1 MDDATLEAIQ
11 YLVAECNYGGR
22 ITDTHDRRLLATIL
36 KRLVNL
42 KVAIEDGTDLTAV
55 PGKLVWVGFG
65 FEPGFSPFGFSGFRV
80 IFDHINR
87 CNVSIFFSGLY
98 QVPTDLERSRIID
111 QVIDMHSVPFPEGMG
126 LSENSA
132 TVRDLR
138 DSKRLLHGVLLTQPG
153 VAELVSWARE
163 KKSLLDYAP
172 TYLVGFVNEKRWGG
186 KF

>member
-65 FEPGFSPFGFSGFRV
+65 FEPGFSPFGFSGF
-80 IFDHINR
+80 
-87 CNVSIFFSGLY
+87 
-98 QVPTDLERSRIID
+98 
-111 QVIDMHSVPFPEGMG
+111 
-126 LSENSA
+126 
-132 TVRDLR
+132 
-138 DSKRLLHGVLLTQPG
+138 
-153 VAELVSWARE
+153 
-163 KKSLLDYAP
+163 
-172 TYLVGFVNEKRWGG
+172 WGNIRPHQ
-186 KF
+186 

>member
-1 MDDATLEAIQ
+1 MSQ
-11 YLVAECNYGGR
+11 FN
-22 ITDTHDRRLLATIL
+22 
-36 KRLVNL
+36 
-42 KVAIEDGTDLTAV
+42 
-55 PGKLVWVGFG
+55 
-65 FEPGFSPFGFSGFRV
+65 
-80 IFDHINR
+80 
-87 CNVSIFFSGLY
+87 FFSGLY
-98 QVPTDLERSRIID
+98 QVPTDLERSHIID

-163 KKSLLDYAP
+163 NKSFLDYAP
-172 TYLVGFVNEKRWGG
+172 TYLVGCVIEKRWGR